1 MGTAVAASPGLVHG
15 PSLPA
20 RVTRTPLHPDTAMR
34 ASACAGP
41 ARRRKSALCSRGSR
55 WEPALVRTWQCRQL
69 VLPQCTPAGPP
80 LDLTEENVEKVLLE
94 ARSELAQL
102 FDTSVGITGVAEL
115 AELDGPF
122 VTIKLQG
129 RFWHERSMV
138 LARLGNFLQKRIPEI
153 LEVQVEDPKQLDDSP
168 ENFETSP

>member
-1 MGTAVAASPGLVHG
+1 MGTAVAASPGFLHG
-15 PSLPA
+15 LARPA
-20 RVTRTPLHPDTAMR
+20 RITRTPLHPDTATR

-41 ARRRKSALCSRGSR
+41 ARRRKSALCSLGRR
-55 WEPALVRTWQCRQL
+55 WEPALVRTWQCRQP
-69 VLPQCTPAGPP
+69 VLPQCTAAP

-153 LEVQVEDPKQLDDSP
+153 LEVQVEDLKQLDDSP